1 MFIRQAIERISSGDI
16 RIPAFQRDYVWEPD
30 QVAFLL
36 DSIYKGFP
44 IGSVVLWQTVARLS
58 VEKDLGSF
66 VLPDPKKEYPVNYV
80 LDGQQRLTSLFS
92 VFQTDLEPVSQDWI
106 DIYFDMQAEENI
118 QESMF
123 IALSGNEVDKERH
136 FPVSTLFNTVA
147 YRQACDGLSVETI
160 EKLDVLQVRFREY
173 DIQTQTFESDDR
185 TKVAIVFERIN
196 RAGTNLDTFELL
208 SAWSW
213 SDDFDLVNSFK
224 DLQQEI
230 ADHGYADLCDEK
242 ELQLRICA
250 GIITGETA
258 PANVVSLQG
267 SVIRNKFDIIQKGIV
282 GAIDFLKREL
292 KVEHF
297 KLLPFPGLI
306 VPLSAFFATDKADGQ
321 NYTALQKEKI
331 SIWFWRTVFNRRYSS
346 DVNQRQATD
355 IRELLKLRDD
365 ETHDFRYPSS
375 DIRVDFEKGTFSAT
389 GVSAKSLIL
398 LLIQRNPQSFLS
410 GANIDLGKVLRRG
423 SKHEFHHIFPQKFLQ
438 DKGMERR
445 EINVL
450 ANICFLTRNDN
461 NTIKAR
467 APSDYLSDMGDAHR
481 AAYLNQALCPE
492 EMSTDDYAGFIKKRS
507 ELLIANA
514 QTLMGVA

>member
-1 MFIRQAIERISSGDI
+1 M
-16 RIPAFQRDYVWEPD
+16 WEPD

-44 IGSVVLWQTVARLS
+44 IGSVVLWQTDARLS

-66 VLPDPKKEYPVNYV
+66 VLPDPKKDYPVNYV

-92 VFQTDLEPVSQDWI
+92 VFQTELEPVSKDWI
-106 DIYFDMQAEENI
+106 DIYFDMEAEENI
-118 QESMF
+118 QESLF
-123 IALSGNEVDKERH
+123 IALSDNEVDKARH

-147 YRQACDGLSVETI
+147 YRQACEGLSVETI
-160 EKLDVLQVRFREY
+160 ERLDLLQVRFREY
-173 DIQTQTFESDDR
+173 DIQTQTFESGDK

-213 SDDFDLVNSFK
+213 SDDFDLVNSFR

-230 ADHGYADLCDEK
+230 SDHGYADLCDEK

-258 PANVVSLQG
+258 PANVVALQG
-267 SVIRNKFDIIQKGIV
+267 VVIREQFDSIRKGII

-306 VPLSAFFATDKADGQ
+306 VPLSAFFATTKADGQ
-321 NYTALQKEKI
+321 NYTAIQKEKI
-331 SIWFWRTVFNRRYSS
+331 SIWFWRTIFNRRYSS

-355 IRELLKLRDD
+355 IRELLRLRDD
-365 ETHDFRYPSS
+365 ENHEFRYPSS

-398 LLIQRNPQSFLS
+398 LLIQRGPHSFLS
-410 GANIDLGKVLRRG
+410 GARIDLDKVLRRG
-423 SKHEFHHIFPQKFLQ
+423 SKHEFHHIFPQKFLHDQ
-438 DKGMERR
+438 GLERR
-445 EINVL
+445 DINVL

-461 NTIKAR
+461 NSIKAR
-467 APSDYLSDMGDAHR
+467 APSDYVREMSEAHK
-481 AAYLNQALCPE
+481 ADYLDQALCPAE
-492 EMSTDDYAGFIKKRS
+492 IETDDYGKFVKKRS
-507 ELLIANA
+507 EMLVASA
-514 QTLMGVA
+514 QRLMGV